1 MTLSDFLRWLSISFF
16 ISFLGNFFFFF
27 SSFFGSFSF
36 IFFIFFLYL
45 FSCARE
51 ISGVISEV
59 ISHHLSCVYIKKMTS
74 DGKVIEISS
83 CFIDGERL
91 DSVQN
96 RYFVKEGMTS
106 LSSHQGVWRDKGYNP
121 RCHGDNL
128 PPPS

>member
-1 MTLSDFLRWLSISFF
+1 MMLSDFLRWLSISFLFPFWEIFLLFFFLFWLLLFHLFHILF
-16 ISFLGNFFFFF
+16 ISF
-27 SSFFGSFSF
+27 
-36 IFFIFFLYL
+36 FLR
-45 FSCARE
+45 ARE